1 MDIKHNTKTVKSK
14 IIIKI
19 TNNKAEEIKR
29 TKNMSE
35 MLQIRLMINPLKSG
49 K

>member
-19 TNNKAEEIKR
+19 TNNRAEEIKR
-29 TKNMSE
+29 TKKYGRNVTNK
-35 MLQIRLMINPLKSG
+35 IND
-49 K
+49 